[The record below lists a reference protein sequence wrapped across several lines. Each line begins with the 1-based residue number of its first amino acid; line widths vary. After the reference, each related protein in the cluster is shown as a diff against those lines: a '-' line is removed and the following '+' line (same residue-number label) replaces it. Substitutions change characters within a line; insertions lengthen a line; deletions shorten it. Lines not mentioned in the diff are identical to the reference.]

1 MKALII
7 VTDSEAVPVFERVL
21 AEEREGFTVV
31 PAIIGRGR
39 SGLKAG
45 DRVVVEGV
53 QKVRPGVKVKPET
66 VTIEDSGAAPPGAAP
81 AAEAK
86 GAQG

>member
-1 MKALII
+1 
-7 VTDSEAVPVFERVL
+7 VGGDE
-21 AEEREGFTVV
+21 TVEIRMV
-31 PAIIGRGR
+31 KPAQRIGSLWVID

-53 QKVRPGVKVKPET
+53 QKVRPGLKVKAET
-66 VTIEDSGAAPPGAAP
+66 VKIEEDAPAPPG